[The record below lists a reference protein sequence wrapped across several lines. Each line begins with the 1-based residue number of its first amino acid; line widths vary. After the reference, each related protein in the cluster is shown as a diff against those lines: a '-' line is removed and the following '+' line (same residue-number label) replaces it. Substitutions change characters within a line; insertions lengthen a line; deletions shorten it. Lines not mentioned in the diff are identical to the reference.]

1 MNYMDLNLIFPIP
14 KISIW
19 KMYVTSLKNRLP
31 ILLNMDENAFARN
44 IGSRNQIL
52 IHTLNHLI
60 YDKGNTADCGEK
72 NVIFNKYY

>member
-1 MNYMDLNLIFPIP
+1 MKYMGLNLIFPIP

-31 ILLNMDENAFARN
+31 ILLTMDKNAFARN

-52 IHTLNHLI
+52 MHTLKRLI
-60 YDKGNTADCGEK
+60 YDKGNTADRGEK
-72 NVIFNKYY
+72 KCYFQ